1 MRNFISYLKNV
12 RQELTHVV
20 WPSNKQAIVHVVMIV
35 LISACTAVFIA
46 LLDFGLTQGV
56 NYLITL

>member
-20 WPSNKQAIVHVVMIV
+20 WPSNKQALAHVVMIV
-35 LISACTAVFIA
+35 LISAFTAFFIA
-46 LLDFGLTQGV
+46 LLDYGLTQGV
-56 NYLITL
+56 NYLITR